1 MIHQAYNHVVI
12 SLTAMRGV
20 ISRPLFL
27 FCQIYS
33 VEALFW
39 RGSSC
44 GAASVCL
51 SVPSIDICRF
61 LQPGRG
67 QQILLLLLLFVMQ
80 LVYCS
85 RDKCTCQ
92 CVHQTTNALT

>member
-51 SVPSIDICRF
+51 SVRLSQVRGV
-61 LQPGRG
+61 LSRRLYARLAGRAV
-67 QQILLLLLLFVMQ
+67 IADA
-80 LVYCS
+80 
-85 RDKCTCQ
+85 R
-92 CVHQTTNALT
+92 